1 MMNKIYLTESQI
13 NAIVSES
20 VKRIML
26 DEGLWDNIKAGY
38 RGMKQGFQNQ
48 QTLDRGA
55 DNFKPEHDYENFR
68 AMANPYT
75 KNPEN
80 TAIEQARSIYQQYC
94 QHRQMASKLE
104 RLLNKMCKQ
113 YNLTRDRNGN
123 ITKMS
128 KTPQSAP
135 LADTNKTAADLNAKR
150 KSLDNRR
157 DTNASNMGLGK
168 TANF

>member
-1 MMNKIYLTESQI
+1 MNKIYLTESQI
-13 NAIVSES
+13 NDIVSES

-38 RGMKQGFQNQ
+38 QGMKQGFRNQ

-80 TAIEQARSIYQQYC
+80 TA
-94 QHRQMASKLE
+94 K
-104 RLLNKMCKQ
+104 N
-113 YNLTRDRNGN
+113 
-123 ITKMS
+123 
-128 KTPQSAP
+128 
-135 LADTNKTAADLNAKR
+135 
-150 KSLDNRR
+150 
-157 DTNASNMGLGK
+157 
-168 TANF
+168 